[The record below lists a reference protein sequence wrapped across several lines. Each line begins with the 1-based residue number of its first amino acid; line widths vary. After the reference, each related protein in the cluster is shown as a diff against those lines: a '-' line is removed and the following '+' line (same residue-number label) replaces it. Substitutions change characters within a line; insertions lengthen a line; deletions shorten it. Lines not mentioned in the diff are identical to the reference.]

1 MRHIF
6 LVMMAFI
13 GGRIVAGVAPQ
24 SAMAAPFSQLDV
36 GASGAS
42 AVETI
47 GYWRRYCRYNGCT
60 GIPDVDVDVPA
71 PVVVPLNPPVI
82 AIVPVRPVSCGEFR
96 YWNGSACVDARYNN
110 PYTGPR

>member
-13 GGRIVAGVAPQ
+13 GGSIVAGVAPQ

-47 GYWRRYCRYNGCT
+47 GY
-60 GIPDVDVDVPA
+60 
-71 PVVVPLNPPVI
+71 
-82 AIVPVRPVSCGEFR
+82 
-96 YWNGSACVDARYNN
+96 
-110 PYTGPR
+110 